1 MQPRPNLP
9 KLQSSCRFD
18 ELGVLVTV
26 AEAGSLSA
34 AAKQLGVPKST
45 VGRAIARL
53 EEELGVPLV
62 RRMARGPALTEPG
75 LVLANRAAPH
85 IAGLR
90 NAAIAQGREAQEAYG
105 VLRVTAPADIGAHL
119 IAPLLAGFFARYPR
133 VRVELEST
141 LRVVDLVREGFDL
154 AIRVT
159 LGRLPAST
167 LTAKKL
173 APMNLA
179 LYASTQYA
187 ARNDLPKHLHDLA
200 RHDNIVFYPG
210 TNTLTLQGPSGPE
223 KVTVNG
229 RASANDF
236 FFVREAIASGL
247 GIGLLPWFLASQEM
261 AAGRITRV
269 LPEYR
274 AAGGTAYLVYPPAKP
289 LAPKLVRFCAHLLE
303 HAPRLAALP

>member
-1 MQPRPNLP
+1 MQPRQNVSKPQ
-9 KLQSSCRFD
+9 QSFRFD
-18 ELGVLVTV
+18 ELGVLVSV
-26 AEAGSLSA
+26 AETGSLSA

-53 EEELGVPLV
+53 EDELGVSLV
-62 RRMARGPALTEPG
+62 RRMARGPVLTEPG

-90 NAAIAQGREAQEAYG
+90 DAAIAQGRESQEAYG
-105 VLRVTAPADIGAHL
+105 VLRVTAPADVGAHL
-119 IAPLLAGFFARYPR
+119 IAPLLPGFFARHPR
-133 VRVELEST
+133 VRVEMENT

-159 LGRLPAST
+159 MGRLPAST

-173 APMNLA
+173 APMNVA
-179 LYASTQYA
+179 LYAGTQYA
-187 ARNDLPKHLHDLA
+187 ARNGLPKHLGDLTS
-200 RHDNIVFYPG
+200 HDNVVFYPG
-210 TNTLTLQGPSGPE
+210 SNTLTFQGPNGLE
-223 KVTVNG
+223 KLTVNG
-229 RASANDF
+229 RASGNDF
-236 FFVREAIASGL
+236 FFMREAIASGV
-247 GIGLLPWFLASQEM
+247 GIGPLPWFLASQEV

-303 HAPRLAALP
+303 HVPRLAALP

>member
-1 MQPRPNLP
+1 MQPRQGVSKP
-9 KLQSSCRFD
+9 QRSFRFD

-34 AAKQLGVPKST
+34 AAKQLGIPKST

-53 EEELGVPLV
+53 EDELGVSLV
-62 RRMARGPALTEPG
+62 RRMARGPTLTEPG

-90 NAAIAQGREAQEAYG
+90 DAATAQGRESHEAYG
-105 VLRVTAPADIGAHL
+105 VLRMTAPADVGAHV
-119 IAPLLAGFFARYPR
+119 IAPLLAGFFARHPR
-133 VRVELEST
+133 VRIEIENT

-159 LGRLPAST
+159 MGRLPAST
-167 LTAKKL
+167 LIARKL

-179 LYASTQYA
+179 FYASTQYA
-187 ARNDLPKHLHDLA
+187 ARNDLPKHLDDFG
-200 RHDNIVFYPG
+200 RHDNVVFYPG
-210 TNTLTLQGPSGPE
+210 TNTVTLQGPNGPE
-223 KVTVNG
+223 KLTVNG
-229 RASANDF
+229 RASGNDF
-236 FFVREAIASGL
+236 FFVREAILSGV
-247 GIGLLPWFLASQEM
+247 GIGPLPWFLASHEV
-261 AAGRITRV
+261 AAGRLTRV

-274 AAGGTAYLVYPPAKP
+274 VAGGTAYLVYPPAKP

-303 HAPRLAALP
+303 HVPRLTALP

>member
-1 MQPRPNLP
+1 MQRRLNLP
-9 KLQSSCRFD
+9 KLQPSCRFD

-53 EEELGVPLV
+53 EDELGVSLV

-90 NAAIAQGREAQEAYG
+90 DAAIAQGRESQEAYG
-105 VLRVTAPADIGAHL
+105 VLRVTAPADVGAHL
-119 IAPLLAGFFARYPR
+119 IAPLLAGFFARHAR
-133 VRVELEST
+133 VRVEIEST

-154 AIRVT
+154 AIRMT
-159 LGRLPAST
+159 MGRLPAST
-167 LTAKKL
+167 LTARKL

-179 LYASTQYA
+179 LYAGTQYA
-187 ARNDLPKHLHDLA
+187 ARNHLPKHLDDLA
-200 RHDNIVFYPG
+200 RHDTVGFYPG
-210 TNTLTLQGPSGPE
+210 TNTLTLQGPKGPE
-223 KVTVNG
+223 KLTVNG
-229 RASANDF
+229 RASGNDF
-236 FFVREAIASGL
+236 FFVREAIASGV
-247 GIGLLPWFLASQEM
+247 GIGPLPWFLASQEV

-274 AAGGTAYLVYPPAKP
+274 VAGGTAYLVYPPAKP
-289 LAPKLVRFCAHLLE
+289 LAPKLIRFCAHLLE
-303 HAPRLAALP
+303 HVPRLAALP

>member
-1 MQPRPNLP
+1 MQPRLNVP
-9 KLQSSCRFD
+9 KPQRSCRFD

-26 AEAGSLSA
+26 AETGSLSA

-53 EEELGVPLV
+53 EDELDVSLV

-90 NAAIAQGREAQEAYG
+90 DAAIAQGRESQEAYG

-119 IAPLLAGFFARYPR
+119 IAPLLPGFFARHPR
-133 VRVELEST
+133 VRVEMENT

-159 LGRLPAST
+159 MGRLPAST

-187 ARNDLPKHLHDLA
+187 ARNDLPKHLDDLA
-200 RHDNIVFYPG
+200 RHDHVVFYPG
-210 TNTLTLQGPSGPE
+210 TNTLTFQGPKGPE
-223 KVTVNG
+223 KLTVNG
-229 RASANDF
+229 RASGNDF

-247 GIGLLPWFLASQEM
+247 GIGPLPWFLASQEV
-261 AAGRITRV
+261 AAGRVTRV

-274 AAGGTAYLVYPPAKP
+274 VAGGTAYLVYPPAKP

-303 HAPRLAALP
+303 HVPRLAALP

>member
-1 MQPRPNLP
+1 MQRRLSLP
-9 KLQSSCRFD
+9 KHQRSCRFD

-53 EEELGVPLV
+53 EDELGVSLV

-90 NAAIAQGREAQEAYG
+90 DAAIAQGRESQEAYG
-105 VLRVTAPADIGAHL
+105 VLRVTAPADVGAHL
-119 IAPLLAGFFARYPR
+119 IAPLLAGFFASHPR
-133 VRVELEST
+133 VRVELENT

-167 LTAKKL
+167 LTARKL
-173 APMNLA
+173 ASMNLA
-179 LYASTQYA
+179 LYAGTQYA
-187 ARNDLPKHLHDLA
+187 ARNQLPKHLDDLA
-200 RHDNIVFYPG
+200 RHDTVAFYPG
-210 TNTLTLQGPSGPE
+210 TNTLTLQGPKGPE
-223 KVTVNG
+223 KLTVNG
-229 RASANDF
+229 RASSNDF
-236 FFVREAIASGL
+236 FFVREAIASGV
-247 GIGLLPWFLASQEM
+247 GIGPLPWFLASQEV

-274 AAGGTAYLVYPPAKP
+274 VAGGTAYLVYRPAKP
-289 LAPKLVRFCAHLLE
+289 LAPKLVRFCSHLLE
-303 HAPRLAALP
+303 HVPRLAALP

>member
-1 MQPRPNLP
+1 MQPGRNVP
-9 KLQSSCRFD
+9 KPQHSYRFD
-18 ELGVLVTV
+18 ELAVLVAV

-34 AAKQLGVPKST
+34 GAKQLGVPKST

-53 EEELGVPLV
+53 EEELGVSLV
-62 RRMARGPALTEPG
+62 RRMARGPTLTEPG

-90 NAAIAQGREAQEAYG
+90 DAAIAQGRESQEAYG

-119 IAPLLAGFFARYPR
+119 IAPLLPGFFARHPR
-133 VRVELEST
+133 VRVEMENT

-159 LGRLPAST
+159 MGRLPPSS

-179 LYASTQYA
+179 LYAGTQYA
-187 ARNDLPKHLHDLA
+187 ARTDLPKQLDDLT
-200 RHDNIVFYPG
+200 RHDNVVFYPG
-210 TNTLTLQGPSGPE
+210 SNTLTCHGPKGIE
-223 KVTVNG
+223 KVTVSG
-229 RASANDF
+229 RAAGNDF
-236 FFVREAIASGL
+236 FFLREAIASGV
-247 GIGLLPWFLASQEM
+247 GIGPLPWFLASQEV
-261 AAGRITRV
+261 AAGRVIRV

-274 AAGGTAYLVYPPAKP
+274 AVGGTAYLVYPPAKP

-303 HAPRLAALP
+303 HVPRLAALP

>member
-1 MQPRPNLP
+1 MQPHRKLP
-9 KLQSSCRFD
+9 TPQHSFRFD
-18 ELGVLVTV
+18 ELGVLVAV

-53 EEELGVPLV
+53 EGELGVSLV

-90 NAAIAQGREAQEAYG
+90 DAAAAQSRESREAYG
-105 VLRVTAPADIGAHL
+105 VLRVTSPADIGAHL
-119 IAPLLAGFFARYPR
+119 IAPLLAGFFARHPR
-133 VRVELEST
+133 VRIEVENT

-159 LGRLPAST
+159 MGRLPAST
-167 LTAKKL
+167 LIAKKL

-179 LYASTQYA
+179 LYAGTQYA
-187 ARNDLPKHLHDLA
+187 ARNDLPKRLDDLA
-200 RHDNIVFYPG
+200 SHDNVVFYPG
-210 TNTLTLQGPSGPE
+210 TNTLTFEGPKGSE
-223 KVTVNG
+223 KLNVNG
-229 RASANDF
+229 RAAGNDF
-236 FFVREAIASGL
+236 FFSREAIASGV
-247 GIGLLPWFLASQEM
+247 GIGPLPWFLASPDV

-274 AAGGTAYLVYPPAKP
+274 VAGGTAYLVYPPAKP
-289 LAPKLVRFCAHLLE
+289 LAPKLVRFCEHLLE
-303 HAPRLAALP
+303 HVPRLTALP

>member
-9 KLQSSCRFD
+9 KPQHSCRFD
-18 ELGVLVTV
+18 ELAVLVAV

-53 EEELGVPLV
+53 EDELGVSLV

-85 IAGLR
+85 IKGLR
-90 NAAIAQGREAQEAYG
+90 DAAAAQGRESQEAYG
-105 VLRVTAPADIGAHL
+105 VLRMTAPADVGAHL
-119 IAPLLAGFFARYPR
+119 IAPLLAGFFARQPR
-133 VRVELEST
+133 VRVEIENT

-159 LGRLPAST
+159 MGRLPAST

-187 ARNDLPKHLHDLA
+187 ARNDLPKRLDDLA
-200 RHDNIVFYPG
+200 RHDNVVFYPG
-210 TNTLTLQGPSGPE
+210 SNTLTFQGPKGPE
-223 KVTVNG
+223 KLTVSG
-229 RASANDF
+229 RASGNDF
-236 FFVREAIASGL
+236 FFMREAIASGV
-247 GIGLLPWFLASQEM
+247 GIGPLPWFLASQEV

-274 AAGGTAYLVYPPAKP
+274 VAGGTAYLVYPPAKP

-303 HAPRLAALP
+303 HVPRLAALP